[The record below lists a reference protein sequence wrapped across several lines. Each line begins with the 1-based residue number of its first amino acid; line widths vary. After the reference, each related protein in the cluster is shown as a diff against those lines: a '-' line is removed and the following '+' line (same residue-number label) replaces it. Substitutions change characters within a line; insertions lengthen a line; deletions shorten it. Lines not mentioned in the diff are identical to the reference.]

1 MLGSSSE
8 CSSAAALLCSGA
20 VGGGTIGIAVD
31 GVNKGGG
38 NIVGSRYLALTL
50 LSAEK
55 IGMSASSTD
64 AAAAAVDDGDGIAS
78 TVGVVGVVGA
88 AIVHVRSVKNVSG

>member
-64 AAAAAVDDGDGIAS
+64 AAAAVDDGDGIAS

>member
-64 AAAAAVDDGDGIAS
+64 AAAAVDDGDGIPS

>member
-55 IGMSASSTD
+55 IGMSASTG
-64 AAAAAVDDGDGIAS
+64 AAAAVDDGDGIAS

>member
-55 IGMSASSTD
+55 IGMSAST
-64 AAAAAVDDGDGIAS
+64 AAAVDDGDGIAS